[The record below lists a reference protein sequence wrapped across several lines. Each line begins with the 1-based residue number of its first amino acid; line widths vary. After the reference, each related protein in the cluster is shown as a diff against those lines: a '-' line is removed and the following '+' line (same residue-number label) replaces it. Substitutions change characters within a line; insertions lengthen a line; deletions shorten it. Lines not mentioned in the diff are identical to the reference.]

1 MYRRTQSEEHQQH
14 PGHSIVLEGGFD
26 RWYRFFFI
34 PLGVDERVHE
44 SLSQYVVRAPVSLEK
59 IVWEGKTDTVVW
71 KSPVK
76 SPHKGKERS
85 FIGLDFIA
93 QLTMHI
99 PPRGTHLVRRY
110 GICSSRTRGTWKK
123 RPALYKRAAECWY
136 GRGENTVAA
145 VKETEEEVTVS
156 KKKSR
161 EAWVRLLAKVYEINV
176 LCCPHCGGRMSVT
189 AVIRD
194 PESIGEIIFYME
206 NKGRG
211 PPQARNSIRPLIDSV
226 Q

>member
-1 MYRRTQSEEHQQH
+1 MCRRLFHQRGKRPRGSIAAPRPPNVIRKIFHKRFQAFESAYKEHSAFGLFQRSSR
-14 PGHSIVLEGGFD
+14 PRNINSI
-26 RWYRFFFI
+26 
-34 PLGVDERVHE
+34 
-44 SLSQYVVRAPVSLEK
+44 
-59 IVWEGKTDTVVW
+59 
-71 KSPVK
+71 
-76 SPHKGKERS
+76 
-85 FIGLDFIA
+85 
-93 QLTMHI
+93 
-99 PPRGTHLVRRY
+99 RGTHLVRRY